1 MSPGVA
7 ISASDQHQGEHAAAG
22 PTSLPAPESLARGNF
37 EMVVRRL
44 ADDLALGADNSLFL
58 GGGLEYAS
66 SRPYQPGDSVRLL
79 NWRLTARTGKP
90 FIKEYEALKRTSVYI
105 VIDTSASMAV
115 ASTATSKH
123 DLAVWIGA
131 ATGLLA
137 QRRMSPV
144 AFVGAGERSVRLVPS
159 LSPGDLWQA
168 IEPLRLARYD
178 ERTTLGERLIQ
189 LRPRLGRTSHV
200 LVISDLHDA
209 TARRALRE
217 LSQRHDVAAVHTV
230 DPAEVK
236 PPHAGFLRAEE
247 SETGRE
253 FIGRPGSMPAVSPEE
268 TRSDLARA
276 GVDCLLL
283 RTDEPFVA
291 PLRRFLSTRASQAR
305 GTR

>member
-1 MSPGVA
+1 MKPGVA
-7 ISASDQHQGEHAAAG
+7 ISASDDRLGEHDAPSAA
-22 PTSLPAPESLARGNF
+22 TLPSPESLARGNF

-115 ASTATSKH
+115 ASTPVSKH

-131 ATGLLA
+131 AVGLLA

-144 AFVGAGERSVRLVPS
+144 AFIGAGERSVRLVPS
-159 LSPGDLWQA
+159 LAPNDLWQA

-178 ERTTLGERLIQ
+178 ERTTLGERLTQ
-189 LRPRLGRTSHV
+189 LRPRLGRASHV

-209 TARRALRE
+209 TARRAMRE
-217 LSQRHDVAAVHTV
+217 LAQRHDVATVHTI
-230 DPAEVK
+230 DPAEVT
-236 PPHAGFLRAEE
+236 PLRAGFLRAEE

-253 FIGRPGSMPAVSPEE
+253 FIGRSSSTSGISPTQ
-268 TRSDLARA
+268 TRFELARA
-276 GVDCLLL
+276 GIDCLLQ
-283 RTDEPFVA
+283 RTDEPFIA
-291 PLRRFLSTRASQAR
+291 PLRRFLSTRASLAR